1 MKNHPARLEPGKG
14 KYMLYF
20 ILNERAVVLLPSNIL
35 CYSKRIDFDG
45 LIDEMMYEGNS
56 STIADSKMIP
66 MFRISSHQLNSTGT

>member
-1 MKNHPARLEPGKG
+1 M
-14 KYMLYF
+14 
-20 ILNERAVVLLPSNIL
+20 LLPSNIL

-45 LIDEMMYEGNS
+45 FIDEMMYEGNS